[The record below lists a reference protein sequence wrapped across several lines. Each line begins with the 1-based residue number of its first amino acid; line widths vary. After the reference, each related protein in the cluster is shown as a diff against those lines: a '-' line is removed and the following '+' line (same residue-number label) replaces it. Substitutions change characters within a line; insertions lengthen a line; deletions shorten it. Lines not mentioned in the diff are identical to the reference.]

1 MDKTGKP
8 DGMPETPWKPSI
20 GKRAFFSISDRTGKA
35 GWNVLSGHNG
45 PKTTTRG
52 TGMLRITQSTSSAG
66 AKKYFDEA
74 LTKADYYLSDQD
86 VIPSAWGG
94 KGAEMLGL
102 SGEVAQKA
110 VSQKDFH
117 ALCDNLNPATGGK
130 LTPRTDKHRTVGYDF
145 TFSVPK
151 GVSVL
156 HALGDER
163 IVTAFNEAVQA
174 TMADIETEMETRV
187 RVGGKGK
194 LDENR
199 TTGNMVWAAFTHT
212 VSRPIDGVPD
222 MHLHQHV
229 YAFNA
234 TFDQTENR
242 WKAGQ
247 FRPLKRDAPYWEAVF
262 DSRIALKLRAL
273 GYGIERTMS
282 DTGKMGW
289 DIARVPESVK
299 AKFSRRTAEIE
310 ALAQKL
316 GIKTDA
322 LKDGLGA
329 KSRDRK
335 NPDMTSA
342 QLKAVWE
349 SRLTDSE
356 KDALAGAAS
365 SGDRKKEKDVTEK
378 EAVGYAVEH
387 GFERASVL
395 PERELLRDAL
405 KYGIGSV
412 SPEKVRMEAGRGELL
427 RHKQDGRMFVT
438 SRTVLDEEQSIIRF
452 VKEGRGAVAPMGKPG
467 MEFHSNFL
475 NAEQAGAVRHV
486 LSSPDRVVAIKGGA
500 GVGKTTLMQ
509 EAVKS
514 IEAGGHKAKGHKV
527 FTFAPSTDA
536 VSVLQGEGFAHAA
549 TVARL
554 LVDEKLQGEVSGQVL
569 WLDEA
574 GLVGSKT
581 MRQVFDLAERQ
592 NCRVVLSGDF
602 MQHSGVE
609 RGDAFRLLVEHGG
622 LKPALVEQIQ
632 RQKSDAYRDA
642 VKELSKGDVAQGFD
656 RLERLGAVVEVE
668 NGAERYAHLAKDYA
682 NAIAHGETAL
692 VVSPTHAE
700 GERVTQAIRAELKAW
715 GRLEAKD
722 RECLRLKNL
731 NLTEAQKTDAIHYRP
746 GQIVQFTQNAAGFRA
761 GERFTV
767 ARVKDGRVF
776 LSERPEKALPLTQAG
791 RFQVYQVESIGVAKG
806 DTLRITQNAR
816 TLPDAG
822 QTARLHN
829 GAVYSVAGFTRSG
842 DIKLADGKGK
852 PAGVLAKDCGFIA
865 HGYCSTSHAAQGKTV
880 DRVLIAESAA
890 SLPAADRKQFYV
902 SVSRGRKSLRI
913 YTDDKAALREAVQDT
928 GSRMAAVEL
937 VRSVQAEKPRAQVID
952 FRKAAEQ
959 VARLK
964 ALAKAYASRSVG
976 KIMAMS
982 GKAWASRTGK
992 NREQPEWER

>member
-1 MDKTGKP
+1 
-8 DGMPETPWKPSI
+8 
-20 GKRAFFSISDRTGKA
+20 
-35 GWNVLSGHNG
+35 
-45 PKTTTRG
+45 
-52 TGMLRITQSTSSAG
+52 MLRITQSTSSAG

-86 VIPSAWGG
+86 VIPSVWGG
-94 KGAEMLGL
+94 KGAAMLGL
-102 SGEVAQKA
+102 AGE

-163 IVTAFNEAVQA
+163 IVTAFHEAVQA
-174 TMADIETEMETRV
+174 TMSEIETEMETRV

-199 TTGNMVWAAFTHT
+199 TTGTMVWSAFTHT

-234 TFDQTENR
+234 TFDAKENR

-262 DSRIALKLRAL
+262 DSRLALKLRGL
-273 GYGIERTMS
+273 GYGIERTLS

-289 DIARVPESVK
+289 DIARVPDSVK

-310 ALAQKL
+310 ALAHKL

-356 KDALAGAAS
+356 KDALAGATGN
-365 SGDRKKEKDVTEK
+365 SGDRNKETRVTEK
-378 EAVGYAVEH
+378 EAVGYAVKH

-412 SPEKVRMEAGRGELL
+412 SPEAVRVEAGRGELL
-427 RHKQDGRMFVT
+427 RHRQDGRVFVT
-438 SRTVLDEEQSIIRF
+438 SQAVLDEERAIISF
-452 VKEGRGAVAPMGKPG
+452 VKNGRGSCTPLGKPG
-467 MEFHSNFL
+467 VAFHSNFL

-486 LSSPDRVVAIKGGA
+486 LSSSDRVVAIKGGA

-509 EAVKS
+509 EAVTS
-514 IEAGGHKAKGHKV
+514 IEAGGHKV

-554 LVDEKLQGEVSGQVL
+554 LVDEKLQAEISGQVI
-569 WLDEA
+569 WMDEA

-581 MRQVFDLAERQ
+581 MRQVFDLAERR

-609 RGDAFRLLVEHGG
+609 RGDAYRLLVEHGG
-622 LKPALVEQIQ
+622 LKPALVEKIQ

-642 VKELSKGDVAQGFD
+642 VKDLSKGDMAQGFD
-656 RLERLGAVVEVE
+656 RLDRMGAVVELVDDKD
-668 NGAERYAHLAKDYA
+668 RYTHLAKDYA

-715 GRLEAKD
+715 GHIEAKD

-731 NLTEAQKTDAIHYRP
+731 NLTEAGKADAIHYRP
-746 GQIVQFTQNAAGFRA
+746 GQVVQFTQNAAGFKA

-767 ARVKDGRVF
+767 AQVEKGRVC
-776 LSERPEKALPLTQAG
+776 LLERPDIPLPLAQAG
-791 RFQVYQVESIGVAKG
+791 RFQVYQVESLCVAKG
-806 DTLRITQNAR
+806 DAIRITQNAR
-816 TLPDAG
+816 TLPDAKIG

-829 GAVYSVAGFTRSG
+829 GAVYTIAGFTRNG
-842 DIKLADGKGK
+842 DIRLADGKGK
-852 PAGVLAKDCGFIA
+852 QAGVLAKECGFIA
-865 HGYCSTSHAAQGKTV
+865 HGYCTTSHASQGKTV

-913 YTDDKAALREAVQDT
+913 YTDDKAALKEAVQDA
-928 GSRMAAVEL
+928 GVRMSAVEL
-937 VRSVQAEKPRAQVID
+937 VRSVQEQKPRAQVID

-964 ALAKAYASRSVG
+964 ALAKAYASRAIG
-976 KIMAMS
+976 KAM
-982 GKAWASRTGK
+982 GRAWASRTGK
-992 NREQPEWER
+992 NREQPGWER

>member
-1 MDKTGKP
+1 
-8 DGMPETPWKPSI
+8 
-20 GKRAFFSISDRTGKA
+20 
-35 GWNVLSGHNG
+35 
-45 PKTTTRG
+45 
-52 TGMLRITQSTSSAG
+52 MLRITQSTSSAG

-74 LTKADYYLSDQD
+74 LTKADYYLKDQD
-86 VIPSAWGG
+86 VIPSFWGG
-94 KGAEMLGL
+94 KGAQMLGL
-102 SGEVAQKA
+102 SGDVA
-110 VSQKDFH
+110 QKDFH

-174 TMADIETEMETRV
+174 TMTEIETEMETRI
-187 RVGGKGK
+187 RKGGKGT

-199 TTGNMVWAAFTHT
+199 TTGTMVWAAFTHT

-262 DSRIALKLRAL
+262 DSRLALKLREL

-310 ALAQKL
+310 ALAHKL

-335 NPDMTSA
+335 NPDMTTA

-349 SRLTDSE
+349 SRLTGDE
-356 KDALAGAAS
+356 RDALAGAAS
-365 SGDRKKEKDVTEK
+365 SGDRKKEKDVTGK

-412 SPEKVRMEAGRGELL
+412 SPETVRDTL
-427 RHKQDGRMFVT
+427 RKSDVIVTPKDGRMFAT
-438 SRTVLDEEQSIIRF
+438 SQAVLDEERSIIGF
-452 VKEGRGAVAPMGKPG
+452 VQSGRGAVAPLGQPG
-467 MEFHSNFL
+467 VTFHSDFL

-486 LSSPDRVVAIKGGA
+486 LSSRDRVVAIKGGA

-509 EAVKS
+509 EAVTS
-514 IEAGGHKAKGHKV
+514 IEAGGHKAKGHKANGHKV

-554 LVDEKLQGEVSGQVL
+554 LVDEKLQAEVSGQVL

-581 MRQVFDLAERQ
+581 MRQVFDLAERR

-622 LKPALVEQIQ
+622 LKPALVEKIQ
-632 RQKSDAYRDA
+632 RQKSDVYRDV
-642 VKELSKGDVAQGFD
+642 VKDLSKGEVAQGFD
-656 RLERLGAVVEVE
+656 RLERLGAMVEVE

-700 GERVTQAIRAELKAW
+700 GEQVTQAIRAELKTW
-715 GRLEAKD
+715 GRIEAKD

-731 NLTEAQKTDAIHYRP
+731 NLTDAGKADAIQYRP
-746 GQIVQFTQNAAGFRA
+746 GQIVQFTQNAAGFKA

-767 ARVKDGRVF
+767 AQVKEGRVF

-791 RFQVYQVESIGVAKG
+791 RFQVYQVESIGIAKG
-806 DTLRITQNAR
+806 DILRITQNSH
-816 TLPDAG
+816 TMPDAKTG
-822 QTARLHN
+822 QTSRLHN

-842 DIKLADGKGK
+842 DIRLADGKGK
-852 PAGVLAKDCGFIA
+852 PAGVLTKDCGFIA
-865 HGYCSTSHAAQGKTV
+865 HGYCSTSHASQGKTV

-890 SLPAADRKQFYV
+890 SLSVADRKQFYV

-913 YTDDKAALREAVQDT
+913 YTDDKAALREAVQDA
-928 GSRMAAVEL
+928 GVRMAAVEL
-937 VRSVQAEKPRAQVID
+937 VRSVQDTKPRAQVID

-976 KIMAMS
+976 KVMAMS

>member
-1 MDKTGKP
+1 
-8 DGMPETPWKPSI
+8 
-20 GKRAFFSISDRTGKA
+20 
-35 GWNVLSGHNG
+35 
-45 PKTTTRG
+45 
-52 TGMLRITQSTSSAG
+52 MLRITQSTSSAG

-102 SGEVAQKA
+102 SGEV
-110 VSQKDFH
+110 SQKDFH

-156 HALGDER
+156 HALGDDR
-163 IVTAFNEAVQA
+163 IQQAFSDAVRE
-174 TMADIETEMETRV
+174 TMGELEQEMETRV
-187 RVGGKGK
+187 RVGGKGR

-199 TTGNMVWAAFTHT
+199 TTSTMVWAAFTHT

-262 DSRIALKLRAL
+262 DSRLALKLRAL

-289 DIARVPESVK
+289 DIANVPESVK

-310 ALAQKL
+310 ALAHKL

-349 SRLTDSE
+349 GRLTDSE
-356 KDALAGAAS
+356 KDALAGAS
-365 SGDRKKEKDVTEK
+365 GNSGDRNKETQATEK
-378 EAVGYAVEH
+378 EAVHYAVEH

-405 KYGIGSV
+405 KHGIGSV
-412 SPEKVRMEAGRGELL
+412 SPETVRMEAERSELL
-427 RHKQDGRMFVT
+427 RHRQDGRMFVT
-438 SRTVLDEEQSIIRF
+438 SQAVLDEERSIIRF
-452 VKEGRGAVAPMGKPG
+452 VKEGRGAVAPLGSLKPETRNLKAEG
-467 MEFHSNFL
+467 VAL
-475 NAEQAGAVRHV
+475 NEEQRAAVEHV
-486 LSSPDRVVAIKGGA
+486 LSSRDRVVAVKGGA

-509 EAVKS
+509 EAVTS
-514 IEAGGHKAKGHKV
+514 IEAGGHKV

-554 LVDEKLQGEVSGQVL
+554 LVDEKLQAEVSGQVL

-622 LKPALVEQIQ
+622 LKPALVEKIQ

-642 VKELSKGDVAQGFD
+642 VKELGKGEVAQGFD
-656 RLERLGAVVEVE
+656 RLERLGAVVEVAD
-668 NGAERYAHLAKDYA
+668 GAERYAHLAKDYA

-700 GERVTQAIRAELKAW
+700 GERVTQAIRSELKAW
-715 GRLEAKD
+715 GRIEGED

-731 NLTEAQKTDAIHYRP
+731 NLTEAQKADAIQYRP
-746 GQIVQFTQNAAGFRA
+746 GHIVQFTQNAAGFRA

-776 LSERPEKALPLTQAG
+776 LSEKPDKALPLTQAG
-791 RFQVYQVESIGVAKG
+791 RFQVYQVESIGIAKG
-806 DTLRITQNAR
+806 DTLRITQNSH
-816 TLPDAG
+816 TLPDAKTG

-829 GAVYSVAGFTRSG
+829 GAVYSVAGFTRNG

-852 PAGVLAKDCGFIA
+852 PAGVLAKECGFIA
-865 HGYCSTSHAAQGKTV
+865 HGYCSTSHASQGKTV

-913 YTDDKAALREAVQDT
+913 YTDDKAALREAVQDA
-928 GSRMAAVEL
+928 GSRMTAVEL

-976 KIMAMS
+976 KVMAMS
-982 GKAWASRTGK
+982 GKAWASRTAK
-992 NREQPEWER
+992 NREQPEREL